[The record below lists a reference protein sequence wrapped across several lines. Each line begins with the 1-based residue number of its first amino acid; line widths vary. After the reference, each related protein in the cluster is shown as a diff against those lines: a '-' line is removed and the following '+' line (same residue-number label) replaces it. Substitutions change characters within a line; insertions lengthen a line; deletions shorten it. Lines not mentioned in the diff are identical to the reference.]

1 MISVKELR
9 PGNLVKDKAG
19 DIWRVGCVTGMRNES
34 GSLILE
40 REVDDGIMKL
50 TQQQTQKWYS
60 GEDDVMPIEID
71 DNLLDAIG
79 FKSDKNRDVYRGHGM
94 TMEVFGDE
102 YYLGLRDMEGNLS
115 ELIQI
120 RYLHNLQNISM
131 DLYGRDINTE
141 RLYDRSGE

>member
-19 DIWRVGCVTGMRNES
+19 DIWRVGCVTGMCNES

-40 REVDDGIMKL
+40 REVDDGIM
-50 TQQQTQKWYS
+50 KWYS

-102 YYLGLRDMEGNLS
+102 YYLGLMDMEDDLS

-131 DLYGRDINTE
+131 DLYERDINTE

>member
-40 REVDDGIMKL
+40 REVDDGIMK
-50 TQQQTQKWYS
+50 WYS

-79 FKSDKNRDVYRGHGM
+79 FKSDKNRDVYRGH
-94 TMEVFGDE
+94 
-102 YYLGLRDMEGNLS
+102 YLGLRDMEDNLS
-115 ELIQI
+115 ALIQI

>member
-40 REVDDGIMKL
+40 REVDDGIM
-50 TQQQTQKWYS
+50 KWYS

-102 YYLGLRDMEGNLS
+102 YYLGLMDMEDDLS

>member
-40 REVDDGIMKL
+40 REVDDGIMK
-50 TQQQTQKWYS
+50 WYS

-94 TMEVFGDE
+94 AMEVFGDE
-102 YYLGLRDMEGNLS
+102 YYLGLRDMEDNLS

-131 DLYGRDINTE
+131 DLYERDINTE

>member
-40 REVDDGIMKL
+40 REVDDI
-50 TQQQTQKWYS
+50 
-60 GEDDVMPIEID
+60 MPIEID

-102 YYLGLRDMEGNLS
+102 YYLGLRDMEDNLS

-131 DLYGRDINTE
+131 DLYERDINTE

>member
-19 DIWRVGCVTGMRNES
+19 DIWRVGCVTGMCNES

-40 REVDDGIMKL
+40 RKVDDGIM
-50 TQQQTQKWYS
+50 KWYS

-102 YYLGLRDMEGNLS
+102 YYLGLMDMEDDLS

>member
-19 DIWRVGCVTGMRNES
+19 DIWRVGCVTGMCNES

-40 REVDDGIMKL
+40 REVDDGIMK
-50 TQQQTQKWYS
+50 WYS
-60 GEDDVMPIEID
+60 GEDDVIPIEID
-71 DNLLDAIG
+71 DNILDTIY
-79 FKSDKNRDVYRGHGM
+79 FKRDKGRDVYRGYGISI
-94 TMEVFGDE
+94 EIFDDG
-102 YYLGLRDMEGNLS
+102 YYLGLRDMEGDLS

>member
-19 DIWRVGCVTGMRNES
+19 DIWRVGCVTGMCNES

-40 REVDDGIMKL
+40 RKVDDGIM
-50 TQQQTQKWYS
+50 KWYS

-102 YYLGLRDMEGNLS
+102 YYLEIRDMEDDLS

-131 DLYGRDINTE
+131 DLYERDINTE

>member
-34 GSLILE
+34 ESLILE
-40 REVDDGIMKL
+40 REVDDGIM
-50 TQQQTQKWYS
+50 KWYS

-102 YYLGLRDMEGNLS
+102 HYLGLRDMEDNLS

-120 RYLHNLQNISM
+120 RYLHNLQSISM
-131 DLYGRDINTE
+131 DLYERDINTE

>member
-19 DIWRVGCVTGMRNES
+19 DIWGVGCVTGMCNES

-40 REVDDGIMKL
+40 RKVDDGIM
-50 TQQQTQKWYS
+50 KWYS

-102 YYLGLRDMEGNLS
+102 YYLGLMDMEDDLR

>member
-19 DIWRVGCVTGMRNES
+19 DIWRVGCVTGMCNES

-40 REVDDGIMKL
+40 RKVDDGIM
-50 TQQQTQKWYS
+50 KWYS

-94 TMEVFGDE
+94 TMEVFCDE
-102 YYLGLRDMEGNLS
+102 YYLGLMDMEDDLS

>member
-19 DIWRVGCVTGMRNES
+19 DIWRVGCVTGMCNES

-40 REVDDGIMKL
+40 RKVDDGIM
-50 TQQQTQKWYS
+50 KWYS

-94 TMEVFGDE
+94 TMEVSGDE
-102 YYLGLRDMEGNLS
+102 YYLGLRDMEDDLS

-131 DLYGRDINTE
+131 DLYERDINTE

>member
-40 REVDDGIMKL
+40 REVDDGIM
-50 TQQQTQKWYS
+50 KWYS

-102 YYLGLRDMEGNLS
+102 YYLGLMDMEDNLS

>member
-40 REVDDGIMKL
+40 REVDDGIMK
-50 TQQQTQKWYS
+50 WYS

-79 FKSDKNRDVYRGHGM
+79 FKSDKNRNVYRGHGM

-102 YYLGLRDMEGNLS
+102 YYLGLRGMEDNLS

>member
-40 REVDDGIMKL
+40 REVDDGIM
-50 TQQQTQKWYS
+50 KWYS

-102 YYLGLRDMEGNLS
+102 YYLGLMDMEDDLS

-131 DLYGRDINTE
+131 DLYERDINTE

>member
-19 DIWRVGCVTGMRNES
+19 DIWRVGCVTSMCNES

-40 REVDDGIMKL
+40 RKVDDGIM
-50 TQQQTQKWYS
+50 KWYS

-102 YYLGLRDMEGNLS
+102 YYLGLMDMEDDLR

-131 DLYGRDINTE
+131 DLYERDINTE

>member
-19 DIWRVGCVTGMRNES
+19 DIWRVGCVTGMRNKS

-40 REVDDGIMKL
+40 REVDDGIMK
-50 TQQQTQKWYS
+50 WYS
-60 GEDDVMPIEID
+60 GEDNVMPIEID

-102 YYLGLRDMEGNLS
+102 YYLELRDMEDDLS

-131 DLYGRDINTE
+131 DLYERDINTE

>member
-40 REVDDGIMKL
+40 REVDDGIM
-50 TQQQTQKWYS
+50 KWYS

-102 YYLGLRDMEGNLS
+102 YYLGLMDMEDDLR

>member
-19 DIWRVGCVTGMRNES
+19 DIWRVRCVTGMRNEG

-40 REVDDGIMKL
+40 REVDDGIMK
-50 TQQQTQKWYS
+50 WYS
-60 GEDDVMPIEID
+60 GGDDVMPIEID

-102 YYLGLRDMEGNLS
+102 YYLGLGDMEDDLS

-120 RYLHNLQNISM
+120 RYLHDLQNISM
-131 DLYGRDINTE
+131 DLYERDINTE

>member
-19 DIWRVGCVTGMRNES
+19 DIWRVGCVTGMRNKS

-40 REVDDGIMKL
+40 REVDDGIM
-50 TQQQTQKWYS
+50 KWYS

-102 YYLGLRDMEGNLS
+102 YYLGLMDMEDDLS

-131 DLYGRDINTE
+131 DLYERDINTE

>member
-40 REVDDGIMKL
+40 REVDDGIM
-50 TQQQTQKWYS
+50 KWYS

-102 YYLGLRDMEGNLS
+102 YYLGLMDMEDNLS

-131 DLYGRDINTE
+131 DLYERDINTE